1 MSETPITEI
10 IRSSLENAKK
20 IFDANTVVG
29 EPIRVGEGTVIIPVS
44 KVTCGI
50 ATGGT
55 DIGVKDASK
64 GKSGGFGGGGGTGLT
79 VIPLAFLVVT
89 SGGDV
94 KLLNVG
100 ENSGFASGK
109 VYDAIA
115 AVDGIVDK
123 APGILEKIGALFK
136 KKDAEPEKESK
147 SEKDE

>member
-29 EPIRVGEGTVIIPVS
+29 EPISVGEGTVIIPVS

-55 DIGVKDASK
+55 DIGGKDASK
-64 GKSGGFGGGGGTGLT
+64 GKNGFGGGGGTGLS
-79 VIPLAFLVVT
+79 VIPLAFLVVN
-89 SGGDV
+89 SCGDV

-115 AVDGIVDK
+115 AVDGIIDK
-123 APGILEKIGALFK
+123 APGMVEKIGALFK
-136 KKDAEPEKESK
+136 KKDTEPEKGNKNGNE
-147 SEKDE
+147 E